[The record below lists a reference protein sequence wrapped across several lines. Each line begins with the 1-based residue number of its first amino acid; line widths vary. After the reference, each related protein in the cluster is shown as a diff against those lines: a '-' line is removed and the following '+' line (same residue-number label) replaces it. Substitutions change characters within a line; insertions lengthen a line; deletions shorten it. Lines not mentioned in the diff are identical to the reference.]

1 MSIISSLSPSR
12 MTEEAR
18 IRRQKLDA
26 LRAAGH
32 NPYPSDV
39 QRTATCADAH
49 QLFEANAIEG
59 KSVTLAGRLFTVRV
73 HGALLFSDLVDES
86 GKLQLVLKEDDLLAE
101 QFVMF
106 RDLIDPGDFVEA
118 TGTLFLTKRGERSL
132 KVASWR
138 ILAKALLPLPEK
150 WHGLKDIEQRF
161 RHREL
166 DLLSNPEVKQRFL
179 VRSKLVSSLRRFLDD
194 RGFLEVETPVLQSIP
209 GGANARPFTTHHNAL
224 DVDLYLRIA
233 PELYLKRLIVGGFEK
248 VYEVGKSF
256 RNEGIDYAHNPE
268 FTMFELYWAYAQKEQ
283 FISFLEELLATL
295 VTESMGQLQV
305 AYQGGTLDFS
315 GPWKRVTFREAIIDA
330 CGIDIDTLTTRE
342 EVIQAA
348 RAQKLSID
356 FGDCVGLGECFD
368 ALYKKTARAQMTSP
382 VWVMDYPADLKPLA
396 KRTAS
401 DPSKSCSV
409 QLVIHGAEIINAYY
423 YELNDPIDQFE
434 RFAEQQSLREQGSD
448 EAQWMD
454 QEFLTALEHGMPPTS
469 GVGIGID
476 RLVAFL
482 TDSPT
487 LKEVILF
494 PTLRPVVNEPEAP
507 PESA

>member
-1 MSIISSLSPSR
+1 MI
-12 MTEEAR
+12 EEAQ
-18 IRRQKLDA
+18 IRRQKLEA
-26 LRAAGH
+26 LRAAGI

-39 QRTATCADAH
+39 HRTATCAEA
-49 QLFEANAIEG
+49 QAMFESGQYEEKEVA
-59 KSVTLAGRLFTVRV
+59 LAGRLLTVRV
-73 HGALLFSDLVDES
+73 HGAMMFSDLVDET
-86 GKLQLVLKEDDLLAE
+86 GKLQLVFKEDELPPE
-101 QFVMF
+101 IFSTF

-118 TGTLFLTKRGERSL
+118 KGALILTKRGERSL
-132 KVASWR
+132 KIQSWR

-179 VRSKLVSSLRRFLDD
+179 IRSKLVASLRRFLDT
-194 RGFLEVETPVLQSIP
+194 RGFLEVETPVLQAIP
-209 GGANARPFTTHHNAL
+209 GGANARPFITHHNAL
-224 DVDLYLRIA
+224 GADLYLRIA

-248 VYEVGKSF
+248 VYEVGKCF

-268 FTMFELYWAYAQKEQ
+268 FSMFELYWAYAKKEE

-295 VTESMGQLQV
+295 VSESLGKLDV
-305 AYQGGTLDFS
+305 PYQGGIIDFS
-315 GPWKRVTFREAIIDA
+315 GPWKRITFREAIIEA
-330 CGIDIDTLTTRE
+330 CGIDIDTLSHRE
-342 EVIQAA
+342 AVIEAA
-348 RAQKLSID
+348 AAKGLTID
-356 FGDCVGLGECFD
+356 FRDCVGLGECFD
-368 ALYKKTARAQMTSP
+368 ALYKKTARAGITSP

-396 KRTAS
+396 KRTS
-401 DPSKSCSV
+401 YDPSKSCSV

-434 RFAEQQSLREQGSD
+434 RFEEQQQLRDKGSD

-454 QEFLTALEHGMPPTS
+454 TEFISALEHGMPPTS

-476 RLVAFL
+476 RFVAFL

-494 PTLRPVVNEPEAP
+494 PTLRPVPIEGAQAP
-507 PESA
+507 SSSEQP